1 MTPPKAIDSPI
12 DILFVDSVRLFHQI
26 ITKIFTGTR
35 LQPHF
40 AESGAEALAAIEAG
54 KFAIVCGAL
63 HLPDMTGIEL
73 CRRLRQFDKGKK
85 LPFILLTANAPQA
98 FIVDA
103 YAAGVTDVFE
113 KQSLGPL
120 VTMLQR
126 LLAHREPLAGRV
138 LVVEDATAQAQFFA
152 TVLAQIGLNADI
164 ASSAEQA
171 LELLTTGTYD
181 LVLMDIL
188 LAGYMSGVTLAN
200 QIRRLEGSR
209 GEVPIL
215 AATAFDDLS
224 RRIELFKLG
233 IDDYVIKPVMAEEL
247 TARARNLIGHY
258 RLLQQTRRE
267 YQSHEAEH
275 QALAY
280 RATHDLL
287 TDLANRWLFEETLAE
302 ILQSPVAEHT
312 ALAYI
317 DIGALRGVNDACGHE
332 AGDALMREV
341 GKRLQD
347 HPARLI
353 ARFEGARLALL
364 VQGDSSEARAVQVAQ
379 IRTNL
384 GARPFAWQGRE
395 FNLPLAGV
403 TLLSLAGIDSVKAAL
418 ARIESSVS

>member
-1 MTPPKAIDSPI
+1 MTPPNAANSPI

-26 ITKIFTGTR
+26 ITKIFAGTR

-40 AESGAEALAAIEAG
+40 ADNGTDALAAMEAG

-73 CRRLRQFDKGKK
+73 CRRLRQHDKGKK

-113 KQSLGPL
+113 KQLLGPL

-126 LLAHREPLAGRV
+126 LLAHREPVSGRV
-138 LVVEDATAQAQFFA
+138 LVVEDATTQAQFFA
-152 TVLAQIGLNADI
+152 TVLAQIGLTTEI
-164 ASSAEQA
+164 APSAEQA
-171 LELLTTGTYD
+171 LELLLTGTYD

-188 LAGYMSGVTLAN
+188 LAGQMSGVTLAN
-200 QIRRLEGSR
+200 QIRRLEGVR

-247 TARARNLIGHY
+247 TARARNLIGHS
-258 RLLQQTRRE
+258 RLLQQTRKER
-267 YQSHEAEH
+267 QSNEAEH
-275 QALAY
+275 QALAH

-287 TDLANRWLFEETLAE
+287 TDLANRWLLEETLAE
-302 ILQSPVAEHT
+302 ILDSQEAANT
-312 ALAYI
+312 TLAFI
-317 DIGALRGVNDACGHE
+317 DIGTLRTVNEACGHE

-353 ARFEGARLALL
+353 ARLEGARLALM
-364 VQGDSSEARAVQVAQ
+364 VQGANVEARARQVTQ
-379 IRTNL
+379 IRESLAAT
-384 GARPFAWQGRE
+384 PFVWAGQS
-395 FNLPLAGV
+395 FSLPLTGA
-403 TLLSLAGIDSVKAAL
+403 TLLSLDG
-418 ARIESSVS
+418 IESVQTALTRTESALS

>member
-1 MTPPKAIDSPI
+1 MTPPSAADSPI

-26 ITKIFTGTR
+26 ITKIFAGTR

-40 AESGAEALAAIEAG
+40 ADNGTDALAAMEAG

-73 CRRLRQFDKGKK
+73 CRRLRQHDKGKK
-85 LPFILLTANAPQA
+85 LPYILLTANAPQA

-126 LLAHREPLAGRV
+126 LLAHRESLSGRV
-138 LVVEDATAQAQFFA
+138 LIVEDAAAQAQFFA
-152 TVLAQIGLNADI
+152 TVLAQIGLTTDI
-164 ASSAEQA
+164 APSAEQA
-171 LELLTTGTYD
+171 LELLLTGTYD

-188 LAGYMSGVTLAN
+188 LAGHMSGVTLAN
-200 QIRRLEGSR
+200 QIRRLEGAR

-258 RLLQQTRRE
+258 RLLQQTRKE
-267 YQSHEAEH
+267 HQGNEAEH
-275 QALAY
+275 QELVH

-302 ILQSPVAEHT
+302 ILQSGVAART

-317 DIGALRGVNDACGHE
+317 DIGALRGVNDACGHA

-341 GKRLQD
+341 GRRAAGV
-347 HPARLI
+347 PVRLI
-353 ARFEGARLALL
+353 ARLEGARLAVL
-364 VQGDSSEARAVQVAQ
+364 VQGDSDVERADQIAR
-379 IRTNL
+379 IRANL
-384 GARPFAWQGRE
+384 GAPFVWEGRE

-403 TLLSLAGIDSVKAAL
+403 TLLSLAGIDSVKSAL
-418 ARIESSVS
+418 AQIESAAS